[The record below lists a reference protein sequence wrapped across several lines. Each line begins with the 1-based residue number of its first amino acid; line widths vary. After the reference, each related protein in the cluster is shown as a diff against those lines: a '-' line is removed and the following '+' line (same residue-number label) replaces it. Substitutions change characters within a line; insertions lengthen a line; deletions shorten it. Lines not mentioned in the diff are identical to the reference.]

1 MRSLKWDSGEDV
13 LVMGQSRSQMSPRV
27 SECSSQR
34 AFQPRF
40 SREYVMYLL

>member
-1 MRSLKWDSGEDV
+1 MRSLKWDSGEDM

-34 AFQPRF
+34 AFQPGF
-40 SREYVMYLL
+40 SRECVIHLL